1 MNISILFILLNTRK
15 LLLTNRSNKD
25 RIIKETG
32 TKDGGDFTKNLTIL
46 PADSYTVI
54 NKTILNDNDVKLIS
68 RLYQPIIGHTAV
80 SLYLTLLDDLDKSEL
95 MSDELTHHHLM
106 ATMQLKLEDII
117 IARGKLEAAGLLKS
131 YVKKDSINHYV
142 YLIYSPISAIE
153 FFNHPILNVVL
164 YNNLG
169 KKEYEK
175 LLNYYKIPK
184 INLKDYE
191 DITASFNEV
200 FTPVKGT
207 VLKIEEDITRR
218 DSNNILINKG
228 IDFNLLI
235 SSLPKEQVSDKCF
248 SNEVKELINALSFTY
263 NLNTL
268 DMQGLVRN
276 SLNEKGLIDKNLL
289 RKSCRDYYQF
299 DNSGALPTLIY
310 NKQPDYLKKPQ
321 GDNSKWAK
329 MVYTFENINPYQ
341 LLKARYKGA
350 EPTDR
355 DKRLIEGLLIEQK
368 LNPGV
373 VNVLI
378 SYVLKINNE
387 QLTKGYVEAIAGQWK
402 RLNIETVEEA
412 MRITEKEHKKL
423 KKLMESKN
431 NKAVAKK
438 HSSPKDDTKLPSW
451 FNIDPNT
458 SETTV
463 EDTKEME
470 EILKSLV

>member
-1 MNISILFILLNTRK
+1 M
-15 LLLTNRSNKD
+15 
-25 RIIKETG
+25 
-32 TKDGGDFTKNLTIL
+32 KNLTIL
-46 PADSYTVI
+46 PADTYMVI
-54 NKTILNDNDVKLIS
+54 NKTILSDSDSKLIS
-68 RLYQPIIGHTAV
+68 RLYQPIIGYTAV

-95 MSDELTHHHLM
+95 MSEELTHHHLM
-106 ATMQLKLEDII
+106 ATMQLKLEDIV
-117 IARGKLEAAGLLKS
+117 IAREKLEAAGLLKS
-131 YVKKDSINHYV
+131 YIKKGSVNNYA
-142 YLIYSPISAIE
+142 YLIYSPLSANE

-175 LLNYYKIPK
+175 LLNYYKIPR

-191 DITASFNEV
+191 DITCSFNDV
-200 FTPVKGT
+200 FCSVRGS
-207 VLKIEEDITRR
+207 VLEIEGDITKR

-235 SSLPKEQVSDKCF
+235 SSLPKEQIHEKCF
-248 SNEVKELINALSFTY
+248 SSEVRDLINALSFTY

-276 SLNEKGLIDKNLL
+276 SLNEKGMIDKTLL

-299 DNSGALPTLIY
+299 DNNGSLPTLIY

-355 DKRLIEGLLIEQK
+355 DKRLIENLLIDQK

-387 QLTKGYVEAIAGQWK
+387 QLTKGYVETIAGQWK

-412 MRITEKEHKKL
+412 MKITEKEHKKL
-423 KKLMESKN
+423 KKLVESK
-431 NKAVAKK
+431 KTKDVTKK
-438 HSSPKDDTKLPSW
+438 SSSLKNDDSKLPSW

-458 SETTV
+458 TEVSK
-463 EDTKEME
+463 EDEQEME
-470 EILKSLV
+470 EILAGLV